1 MTVAAVEA
9 CSVGDRWVR
18 GVGSDDQS
26 GADVDMDRL
35 SGFHGGGG
43 FEQCRKDRSIGAYFI
58 ASHVDDDNPKP
69 ESLEIMLPLQ
79 LSVDGHENVE
89 RFLSVGQQRAV
100 LAAPPRDLAYG
111 PDRVARESCFNS
123 GVDTFL

>member
-1 MTVAAVEA
+1 MPGAAPWSPFID
-9 CSVGDRWVR
+9 CSGGRSLPCRGPLVR

-26 GADVDMDRL
+26 GADVDMDHL

-89 RFLSVGQQRAV
+89 RFLSV
-100 LAAPPRDLAYG
+100 
-111 PDRVARESCFNS
+111 
-123 GVDTFL
+123 